1 MPRKY
6 KKHRSVATGDV
17 VLFAPA
23 GPLCLDRIDQG
34 LAVVRKECPK
44 VAAVLKAVTVEATA
58 PFPWLYRSDKE
69 QADGFSKLMQEPGVA
84 FAWALRGG
92 YGILRWIDRVCW
104 DFVSS
109 ISPVVVGFS
118 DVTLL
123 HAVLNARKVSSLHAP
138 MLCTLHTTAEQSRS
152 ALWEYF
158 DTGRLP
164 LLEGGQC
171 VAGQGTVTGRLIGGN
186 LCCLTH
192 LIGTAFEPSWE
203 HSILLLEDVNEPL
216 YKVDRMLTHLLQSH
230 RLDTVAGIV
239 VGEFTGTG
247 ESDVLLLRLLE
258 DRLGGLG
265 VPVVC
270 GFPVGHGENNMPLL
284 LGTTYT
290 LDAQALTLVPHSGL

>member
-1 MPRKY
+1 MSRKR
-6 KKHRSVATGDV
+6 KAHTADTFGEVI
-17 VLFAPA
+17 LFAPA
-23 GPLCLDRIDQG
+23 GPLYQDRVDQG
-34 LAVVRKECPK
+34 LEVVRKECQK
-44 VAAVLKAVTVEATA
+44 MAGMLRTITVEAEA
-58 PFPWLYRSDKE
+58 PFPWLFRSDKE
-69 QADGFSKLMQEPGVA
+69 QAEGFAKLMQEPMAA
-84 FAWALRGG
+84 FAWAVRGG
-92 YGILRWIDRVCW
+92 YGILRWIDRVRW
-104 DFVSS
+104 EGVSS
-109 ISPVVVGFS
+109 ASPVVVGFS

-123 HAVLNARKVSSLHAP
+123 HAVLNARQVPSLHAP
-138 MLCTLHTTAEQSRS
+138 MLCTLRTTAEQSRA
-152 ALWEYF
+152 ALWEF
-158 DTGRLP
+158 FETGRLP
-164 LLEGGQC
+164 MLEGSVC

-192 LIGTAFEPSWE
+192 LIGTAFEPPWE
-203 HSILLLEDVNEPL
+203 QSILFVEDVNEPL

-247 ESDVLLLRLLE
+247 ESDALLLRLLE

-290 LDAQALTLVPHSGL
+290 LDAQALTLVPHSGM